1 MIPKSLSASSILVS
15 EGCLDRWKAEHWDKT
30 PTESSEPAGVGTTCH
45 FAFEQFVKAVYIDK
59 IMEWSNIAALKAFY
73 DMGYTATFQSANF
86 DTDLYRDGAQLLA
99 SWYDRNKHGLPNEVV
114 SCEVKSNFPIKT
126 SAGEIPFNYIWD
138 RADKISD
145 DEYEIIDYKSIRERH
160 TIEHLKEKIQPRAY
174 AVAGMVQWP
183 NAKRI
188 WVTFDMLRHGEQ
200 VSVCFTREE
209 CIATYRYM
217 QRAAER
223 IIAVEPEDV
232 EPTINAECKWCIK
245 KVTCPALLKNQA
257 AGTTNGMTL
266 EELAERK
273 LLVQSQLEALKYAES
288 ELDKA
293 IMKEAEQADAYDGF
307 DLDQYKVEFTTRS
320 TRNANSA
327 AIAHIVGPELSTK
340 YGTFS
345 MANIDK
351 MLKSGELDEDTKK
364 AVEAEI
370 SKTWSDPK
378 PKVKKK
384 GDY

>member
-1 MIPKSLSASSILVS
+1 VIPKSLSASSILVS
-15 EGCLDRWKAEHWDKT
+15 EGCLDRWKAEYFDRT
-30 PTESSEPAGVGTTCH
+30 PSENSDPAGVGLTFH
-45 FAFEQFVKAVYIDK
+45 FAAEHFVKAVYIDK
-59 IMEWSNIAALKAFY
+59 IIKWDDIAALTAFF

-86 DTDLYRDGAQLLA
+86 DTDLYRDGAQLVA

-114 SCEVKSNFPIKT
+114 SCEVKSNFPIRT
-126 SAGEIPFNYIWD
+126 SAGEIPWNYIWD
-138 RADKISD
+138 RADKIGPG
-145 DEYEIIDYKSIRERH
+145 EYEIVDYKSLRGRV
-160 TIEHLKEKIQPRAY
+160 TMQDMKEKIQPRSY
-174 AVAGMVQWP
+174 AVAGLVQWP
-183 NAKRI
+183 DAERI
-188 WVTFDMLRHGEQ
+188 WVTFDMLRFNEM

-223 IIAVEPEDV
+223 IIAVDPEDV

-245 KVTCPALLKNQA
+245 KVSCEALLKNIA
-257 AGTTNGMTL
+257 AGTTMGMDL
-266 EELAERK
+266 EKLAERK
-273 LLVQSQLEALKYAES
+273 LLVQSQLEALKYADA

-293 IMKEAEQADAYDGF
+293 IMAEAEHEDAYEFEVGDYQIGF
-307 DLDQYKVEFTTRS
+307 SSRS

-351 MLKSGELDEDTKK
+351 MLNSGELSPDVKK

-370 SKTWSDPK
+370 TKSWSDPK

-384 GDY
+384 GLV